1 MNSGLRVLAYFAI
14 AVLLMAAQSTLGVL
28 FQIGTIKPDFV
39 LVLVLCVALIKGEN
53 AGAVYGLTIGLLEDI
68 VYGSFLGFNALIKF
82 LTGYVVGYG
91 TRDLFKGPV
100 ALTMGFVFVG
110 TLLYNLV
117 FLLAYWVFVPGY
129 TTGLLVPKA
138 VSSAFY
144 NALIAPFVYAAV
156 MRLEKFL
163 NFYFETKY

>member
-1 MNSGLRVLAYFAI
+1 MNRSLRVLSYFAI

-28 FQIGTIKPDFV
+28 FQIGTIKPDFL
-39 LVLVLCVALIKGEN
+39 LVLVICAALVKGEN
-53 AGAVYGLTIGLLEDI
+53 AGAVYGLILGLFEDI

-82 LTGYVVGYG
+82 LTGYAVGYG

-110 TLLYNLV
+110 TLIYNLV
-117 FLLAYWVFVPGY
+117 FLLACWVFVPDY
-129 TTGLLVPKA
+129 TSGLFVPRA
-138 VSSAFY
+138 VSSALY
-144 NALIAPFVYAAV
+144 NGLISPFVYSALV
-156 MRLEKFL
+156 RLEKFL